1 MSITVAFGTSMPT
14 SITVVAT
21 STSISPSRKR
31 RMIASR
37 SSRGNA
43 AVQQRDAAVA
53 RTGPPASISNIVVA
67 ALRSVFSDSSIT
79 G

>member
-1 MSITVAFGTSMPT
+1 MSMTVAFGTSMPT

-21 STSISPSRKR
+21 KTSISPSRNR
-31 RMIASR
+31 RMIVSR
-37 SSRGNA
+37 SSAGTRPCSSATRRSAN
-43 AVQQRDAAVA
+43 
-53 RTGPPASISNIVVA
+53 GPVDNTSNIVVA